1 MSAYDEDLA
10 AWAAE
15 QAQLL
20 RDRQFA
26 QLDAEHIAEK
36 LEAVAR
42 NERRA
47 LATCMSGLLAQLLA
61 GQYQPERRSA
71 VWHATIRAQRREIRH
86 LLSESPS
93 LAAKLQE
100 PRGLLDVAWSSAVA
114 ETVTETGLG
123 GFPVACPWSIADE
136 VLADDW
142 QPT

>member
-26 QLDAEHIAEK
+26 QLDTEHIAEE

-42 NERRA
+42 SERRA

-61 GQYQPERRSA
+61 GQYQSERRSA

-93 LAAKLQE
+93 LGAKLQE
-100 PRGLLDVAWSSAVA
+100 PRWLDVLWSGAVA
-114 ETVTETGLG
+114 EAVTETGLD
-123 GFPVACPWSIADE
+123 GFPATCPWSLADE
-136 VLADDW
+136 VLADEW
-142 QPT
+142 LPT